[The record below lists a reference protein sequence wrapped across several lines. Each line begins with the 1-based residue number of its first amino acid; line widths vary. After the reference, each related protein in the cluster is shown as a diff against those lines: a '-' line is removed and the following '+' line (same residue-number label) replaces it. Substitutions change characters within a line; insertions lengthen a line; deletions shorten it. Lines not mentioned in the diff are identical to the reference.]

1 MKKDTVLK
9 ILAII
14 CGILFIAGIIWLII
28 AFNNMIDDHN
38 CWIDGYQGEHCQK
51 YIRRDN

>member
-1 MKKDTVLK
+1 MKEKILH

-14 CGILFIAGIIWLII
+14 CAIVVISFIVFVVI
-28 AFNNMIDDHN
+28 AYLNMMDDHY

-51 YIRRDN
+51 YIRGDN